1 MGVLQMHG
9 LHRDRNSVDRRQG
22 KIWIRD
28 SKKLPKGAYGEV
40 SGKDYVPY
48 ITDKSRTG
56 GNVAVLIIGIILAA
70 IFAASTTYSGMKAG
84 LTVAAGIPGAIIGS
98 AFVGAFARSK
108 GILGKNLIQGMSSGG
123 ESVASGFIFV
133 LPAVILIGSQI
144 TFLEGL
150 AVGVGGVLF
159 GIGIAAIVH
168 NYLIVEEHGKLMYP
182 ESMAISET
190 LVASEAGGDS
200 IKYMG
205 IGFVISGFITVL
217 TGSFL
222 NVANNVMSLVGS
234 KFYKWKFD
242 IEVNPLLLGIGF
254 IVGLEV
260 SLTMFAGSILSN
272 FGIAPLIGYF
282 TDMAKDGAMV
292 WNNPAMPLN
301 QMDVGAISSSY
312 VKYIGAGMMLCGGI
326 IGAIK
331 LIPTIIASIKETL
344 KAKSSAGEGEEGS
357 SIQMILLL
365 GGVVIGFL
373 AAFLISGNIVM
384 AIIGAIISLL
394 LSLLFVIVAGRL
406 TGTIGTSNLPVSGMT
421 IASLVIVTLVFV
433 IMGWT
438 DLEAN
443 KSLLL
448 FGSFIVV
455 AIAIAGGYTQSQ
467 KVTYIIGGS
476 KNEMQRYFTIA
487 SIVGVIVVVG
497 VILLLSD
504 QLRATGDNVQFALPQ
519 ANLMSTLTSGIMS
532 GSLPWVMIIVG
543 VFMAIVLYALNLPI
557 MTIAIGF
564 YLPIATTS
572 IILVGAL
579 IRLFV
584 ELVSKTEKEKEVKVS
599 NGISLSS
606 GLVAGGSIIG
616 LIGIILQVTGV
627 VTPKVPS
634 GFAATNSMA
643 IALLVV
649 LVVLT
654 ALPIVLSKVKN
665 NEQE

>member
-1 MGVLQMHG
+1 M
-9 LHRDRNSVDRRQG
+9 N
-22 KIWIRD
+22 
-28 SKKLPKGAYGEV
+28 KKLPKGAYGEV

-98 AFVGAFARSK
+98 AFVGAFARQK

-159 GIGIAAIVH
+159 GIGVAAIVH

-282 TDMAKDGAMV
+282 TDMARDGAMV

-344 KAKSSAGEGEEGS
+344 KAKSSTGEGEEGS

-365 GGVVIGFL
+365 GGVVVGFL
-373 AAFLISGNIVM
+373 AAFLISGNIAM

-433 IMGWT
+433 VMGWT

-504 QLRATGDNVQFALPQ
+504 QLKATGDNVQFALPQ

-627 VTPKVPS
+627 ITPKVPS

-654 ALPIVLSKVKN
+654 TLPIVLSKVKN

>member
-1 MGVLQMHG
+1 M
-9 LHRDRNSVDRRQG
+9 N
-22 KIWIRD
+22 
-28 SKKLPKGAYGEV
+28 KKLPKGAYGEV

-144 TFLEGL
+144 TFFEGL

-572 IILVGAL
+572 IILVGAS

>member
-1 MGVLQMHG
+1 M
-9 LHRDRNSVDRRQG
+9 N
-22 KIWIRD
+22 
-28 SKKLPKGAYGEV
+28 KKLPKGAYGEV

-98 AFVGAFARSK
+98 AFVGAFARQK

-159 GIGIAAIVH
+159 GIGVAAIVH

-344 KAKSSAGEGEEGS
+344 KAKSSTGEGEEGS

-365 GGVVIGFL
+365 GGVVVGFL

-504 QLRATGDNVQFALPQ
+504 QLKATGDNVQFALPQ

-584 ELVSKTEKEKEVKVS
+584 ELVSKTDREKEVKVS

-627 VTPKVPS
+627 ITPKVPS

-654 ALPIVLSKVKN
+654 ALPIILSKVKN

>member
-1 MGVLQMHG
+1 M
-9 LHRDRNSVDRRQG
+9 N
-22 KIWIRD
+22 
-28 SKKLPKGAYGEV
+28 KKLPKGAYGEV

-144 TFLEGL
+144 TFFEGL

-476 KNEMQRYFTIA
+476 KNEIQRYFTIA

>member
-1 MGVLQMHG
+1 M
-9 LHRDRNSVDRRQG
+9 N
-22 KIWIRD
+22 
-28 SKKLPKGAYGEV
+28 KKLPKGAYGEV

-56 GNVAVLIIGIILAA
+56 GNVVVLIIGIILAA

-159 GIGIAAIVH
+159 GIGIVAIVH